1 MLVESIALIAIVF
14 ALAFAFLR
22 AGKKDFSM
30 GLLPLLILPGV
41 NIFIS
46 YISKFFSKLLDIE
59 YNITAT
65 CTILVALV
73 ATCILIGTS
82 GWRFKKKVHRTIYFL
97 LCGLFALVL
106 GIFFILNV
114 MK

>member
-59 YNITAT
+59 YTITAT

-73 ATCILIGTS
+73 ATCILICTS
-82 GWRFKKKVHRTIYFL
+82 GLRFHKKVHRTIYFL